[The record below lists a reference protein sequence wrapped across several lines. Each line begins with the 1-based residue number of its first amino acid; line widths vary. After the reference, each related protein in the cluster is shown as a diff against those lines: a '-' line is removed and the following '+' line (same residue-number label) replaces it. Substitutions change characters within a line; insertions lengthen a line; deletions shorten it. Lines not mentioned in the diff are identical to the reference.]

1 MYRHY
6 SWLLSYSIELYKT
19 ILIVQVIII
28 IFKDL
33 TLLSKQLIF
42 LNINILWVKLLSK
55 FISVCVCVISH
66 VWLFVTLWTT
76 AQQAPLP
83 MKSTRQEDW
92 SGLPFPPPRD
102 LPNRPRHW
110 TISLLSYALAGGF
123 FTPSTTKGY
132 LKIHKGI
139 QNWFYFSNI

>member
-1 MYRHY
+1 M
-6 SWLLSYSIELYKT
+6 
-19 ILIVQVIII
+19 IVQVIII
-28 IFKDL
+28 IFKDS

-42 LNINILWVKLLSK
+42 LNVNILWVKLLSK
-55 FISVCVCVISH
+55 FISVCVCVCVCVCVLNH

-76 AQQAPLP
+76 AQQAPLS
-83 MKSTRQEDW
+83 MKSARQEHW
-92 SGLPFPPPRD
+92 SGLQFPPPRH
-102 LPNRPRHW
+102 LPNPLRHW
-110 TISLLSYALAGGF
+110 TISLLSCELVGGF